1 MSFACMRL
9 VALPDPASS
18 RRLPPPL
25 LVAVRQQWVLAVLKY
40 HRQWRRLSYLKRR
53 RLVCYF
59 RAQVIALRRPTTV
72 RAVLAARQQW
82 FVMDLKNWLASST
95 PTQDLL
101 RRMLALPSCWAHSG
115 TVAITLALHE
125 LDGFERLPQR
135 ACWLQRLWWL
145 QRLHDEARGPS
156 AKPQGCVP
164 ACPRDDHSGKEDKE
178 DRAPFPRG
186 AELAAVSS
194 RLHPQPQSLIGRLR
208 TPRSTQVLPGQAGA
222 SHPPPA
228 LQTTV
233 SSSQRTAPH
242 PPRSTR
248 VKSVL
253 SFLRKIVIGETD
265 PPPPVV
271 GWKKR
276 YQIDGT

>member
-1 MSFACMRL
+1 MCSPRAERQRQRVRLILMSFACMRL
-9 VALPDPASS
+9 VARPDPASS

-40 HRQWRRLSYLKRR
+40 HGQWRRLSYLKRR

-145 QRLHDEARGPS
+145 QRLHGEARGPS

-164 ACPRDDHSGKEDKE
+164 ACPRDDHRGKEDKE
-178 DRAPFPRG
+178 VRAPFPRG
-186 AELAAVSS
+186 RVAAVSS
-194 RLHPQPQSLIGRLR
+194 RLHPQPQSLIGRPR

-222 SHPPPA
+222 SQP
-228 LQTTV
+228 
-233 SSSQRTAPH
+233 
-242 PPRSTR
+242 PPRSKPQSQALNGR
-248 VKSVL
+248 
-253 SFLRKIVIGETD
+253 LRTGCGGVSYPFWGGVPIGY
-265 PPPPVV
+265 VS
-271 GWKKR
+271 
-276 YQIDGT
+276 

>member
-1 MSFACMRL
+1 MCSPRAERQRQRVRLSLTSFACMRL

-18 RRLPPPL
+18 RRLLPPL

-40 HRQWRRLSYLKRR
+40 HGQWRRLSYLKS
-53 RLVCYF
+53 VCYF

-82 FVMDLKNWLASST
+82 FVMDLKYWLASST

-101 RRMLALPSCWAHSG
+101 GRRMALPSCWAHSG

-145 QRLHDEARGPS
+145 QRLHGEARGPS

-164 ACPRDDHSGKEDKE
+164 ACPRDVHGEGFSSTDPGACAAVNH
-178 DRAPFPRG
+178 ATPFPGYRYG
-186 AELAAVSS
+186 VCVAREGSFVAASS
-194 RLHPQPQSLIGRLR
+194 
-208 TPRSTQVLPGQAGA
+208 T
-222 SHPPPA
+222 
-228 LQTTV
+228 
-233 SSSQRTAPH
+233 
-242 PPRSTR
+242 
-248 VKSVL
+248 
-253 SFLRKIVIGETD
+253 
-265 PPPPVV
+265 
-271 GWKKR
+271 
-276 YQIDGT
+276 

>member
-1 MSFACMRL
+1 MCSPRAEWQRQRVRLILMSFACMRL

-40 HRQWRRLSYLKRR
+40 HGQWRRLSYLKRR
-53 RLVCYF
+53 RCVCYF
-59 RAQVIALRRPTTV
+59 RAQVMALRRPTTV

-164 ACPRDDHSGKEDKE
+164 ACPVTTSGT
-178 DRAPFPRG
+178 RTG
-186 AELAAVSS
+186 AVSAAAAVKHTTLRPSSTPPARACSVS
-194 RLHPQPQSLIGRLR
+194 RLGSCK
-208 TPRSTQVLPGQAGA
+208 VC
-222 SHPPPA
+222 
-228 LQTTV
+228 V
-233 SSSQRTAPH
+233 
-242 PPRSTR
+242 
-248 VKSVL
+248 
-253 SFLRKIVIGETD
+253 F
-265 PPPPVV
+265 
-271 GWKKR
+271 
-276 YQIDGT
+276 

>member
-1 MSFACMRL
+1 MRL
-9 VALPDPASS
+9 VARPDPASS

-40 HRQWRRLSYLKRR
+40 HGQWRRLSYLKRC

-145 QRLHDEARGPS
+145 QRLHGEARGPS

-164 ACPRDDHSGKEDKE
+164 ACPRDDHTEGRKTRKTGRRFPGAEWQQFRRACTRNHKVSSDGPAPLGQLKYCLARLGQVNPP
-178 DRAPFPRG
+178 RAPN
-186 AELAAVSS
+186 
-194 RLHPQPQSLIGRLR
+194 HSLKL
-208 TPRSTQVLPGQAGA
+208 STDGSAPTSVNA
-222 SHPPPA
+222 S
-228 LQTTV
+228 QI
-233 SSSQRTAPH
+233 
-242 PPRSTR
+242 
-248 VKSVL
+248 
-253 SFLRKIVIGETD
+253 SFIFFAQDRD
-265 PPPPVV
+265 
-271 GWKKR
+271 R
-276 YQIDGT
+276 

>member
-1 MSFACMRL
+1 MRL
-9 VALPDPASS
+9 VARPDPASS

-40 HRQWRRLSYLKRR
+40 HGQWRRLSYLKRR

-145 QRLHDEARGPS
+145 QRLHGEARGPS

-164 ACPRDDHSGKEDKE
+164 ACPRDDHTEGRKTRKTGRQGQSGSSFV
-178 DRAPFPRG
+178 APAPATTKSHRT
-186 AELAAVSS
+186 APHPSVNSS
-194 RLHPQPQSLIGRLR
+194 TAWPGWGK
-208 TPRSTQVLPGQAGA
+208 ST
-222 SHPPPA
+222 PPA

-242 PPRSTR
+242 PHLGQRESNQFYLFCARS
-248 VKSVL
+248 
-253 SFLRKIVIGETD
+253 
-265 PPPPVV
+265 
-271 GWKKR
+271 
-276 YQIDGT
+276 